1 MRPLALIA
9 VAVLLSACET
19 ATKEVDLEK
28 EFADRCTSYGLQ
40 PDTPEFSACLDNER
54 QKRLVQRSAG
64 RLY

>member
-1 MRPLALIA
+1 MRPLAFVA
-9 VAVLLSACET
+9 VALLLSACET

-28 EFADRCTSYGLQ
+28 EFVDRCTAYGLQ
-40 PDTPEFSACLDNER
+40 PDTPDFAACLDNER